1 MRDLTSAAA
10 IKLKGLLFLILGLLA
25 AALLVLEHPTWK
37 TLILL
42 AVCVWA
48 FCRSYYFAFYVIEK
62 YLDPKFRFSGL
73 WSAIR
78 HLIQRKPDEESRKVS
93 DTDGPQA

>member
-10 IKLKGLLFLILGLLA
+10 IRLKGLLFLILGLLA
-25 AALLVLEHPTWK
+25 AALLLLEHPGWK
-37 TLILL
+37 TAALL
-42 AVCVWA
+42 TICVWA

-73 WSAIR
+73 WSALR
-78 HLIQRKPDEESRKVS
+78 HLLRHKPPVDGINRDE
-93 DTDGPQA
+93 